1 MKHHAVLALVA
12 SITFYSP
19 VYAETTT
26 DGTIVVT
33 ASRTPQAL
41 SDTLAPVIVISGDEL
56 RRSATFDLAEALR
69 FQAGLEIGR
78 NGGPG
83 QASSLFLRGTN
94 SNHTQV
100 LIDGV
105 RVNPGTLGGA
115 ALHNI
120 RPEDIERVEIVK
132 GPRSSLYGTEAIGGV
147 INIITRRPEGRFG
160 ADASAGFGSFAT
172 RSLSGAIRGR
182 GDGWHAGL
190 HASRLETDG
199 FPPQRASTVARGHD
213 NRTVG
218 ASVGGTIAG
227 FEIEGRH
234 WEAQGNTEY
243 LDFFLIPLDQDFKN
257 RVTAIDLAYTWTSNV
272 RSRVQWS
279 QAVDDIRQ
287 NQSPDYASTRRDTVD
302 LQLDVALTNG
312 HQINTGAVVTREHT
326 EAQVF
331 GMAFDERPDTK
342 ALYAQYQADDGDRR
356 WVVAA
361 RHSSHDAF
369 SSRLTWNAEFGQR
382 LSDTWRITAGAG
394 SAFRAPDSTQRF
406 GFGGNP
412 ALQPERSLNI
422 EFGIRGRLS
431 ASSSLQ
437 WQVYQNRIED
447 LVTYD
452 MATFSLANIDRAR
465 IRGTEL
471 THLLDLGQWTW
482 RQSVVLQDTLDVL
495 TGEPLPRRARRS
507 ATSALAFTPNPEVT
521 LGADILLTSRRKDSG
536 FSTDYIGGY
545 MLLNLH
551 AQWRPNPNWSVDLR
565 IENALDRDYE
575 TALGFPQAG
584 QSAFLRVRYM
594 AH

>member
-1 MKHHAVLALVA
+1 MKHHALLALVA
-12 SITFYSP
+12 SMIFSNQTS
-19 VYAETTT
+19 AELTT

-41 SDTLAPVIVISGDEL
+41 AETLAPVIVITGDEL
-56 RRSATFDLAEALR
+56 RRSATFDIAEALR
-69 FQAGLEIGR
+69 FQAGIEIGR

-83 QASSLFLRGTN
+83 QATSVFLRGTN

-147 INIITRRPEGRFG
+147 INIITRRPETSFS
-160 ADASAGFGSFAT
+160 ADASAGLGSFST
-172 RSLSGAIRGR
+172 RSLSGGMRGR
-182 GDGWHAGL
+182 GDDWHAGL
-190 HASRLETDG
+190 HASQLDTDG
-199 FPPQRASTVARGHD
+199 FPPQRASTIDRGHN
-213 NRTVG
+213 NRSVG
-218 ASVGGTIAG
+218 ASVGGRVAG

-234 WEAQGNTEY
+234 WESQGNTEY
-243 LDFFLIPLDQDFKN
+243 LDFFLTPVDQDFKN

-272 RSRVQWS
+272 RSRLQWS

-287 NQSPDYASTRRDTVD
+287 KQSPDYATTRRDTLD

-312 HQINTGAVVTREHT
+312 HQINSGAVVTREQT
-326 EAQVF
+326 EAEVF
-331 GMAFDERPDTK
+331 GLAFDERPDTK

-382 LSDTWRITAGAG
+382 LSDTWRITMGAG

-447 LVTYD
+447 LVTFD

-471 THLLDLGQWTW
+471 THVLDLGNWSW
-482 RQSVVLQDTLDVL
+482 RQSLVLQDTMDVL

-507 ATSALAFTPNPEVT
+507 ATSALVFSPSSDIT
-521 LGADILLTSRRKDSG
+521 LGADMLLTSRRKDSG

-551 AQWRPNPNWSVDLR
+551 AQWRPSPSWSVDLR
-565 IENALDRDYE
+565 IENTLDRAYE

-584 QSAFLRVRYM
+584 RSAFLRIRYM
-594 AH
+594 AN